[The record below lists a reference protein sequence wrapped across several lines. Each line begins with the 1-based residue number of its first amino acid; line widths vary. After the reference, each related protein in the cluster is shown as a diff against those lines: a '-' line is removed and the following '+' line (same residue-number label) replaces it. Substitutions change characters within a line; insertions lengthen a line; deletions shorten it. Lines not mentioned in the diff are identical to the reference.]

1 MKSQVITLFLSV
13 GASLT
18 ASLSIPEYDHA
29 LSRREIEANVQ
40 LLDAP
45 LAERFDDSLSYLE
58 KRRGGGGSSSGGGRS
73 GGSSSS
79 GSSSSGSSASGAGA
93 GGSRYVATGN
103 ETHVKD
109 DR

>member
-1 MKSQVITLFLSV
+1 MKAQVVTLFLSV
-13 GASLT
+13 GAFLT
-18 ASLSIPEYDHA
+18 ASLSIPNYDHA
-29 LSRREIEANVQ
+29 LSRRENEAKIQ

-58 KRRGGGGSSSGGGRS
+58 KRRGGGGSSTGGGRS

-79 GSSSSGSSASGAGA
+79 GSSSSGA
-93 GGSRYVATGN
+93 GSRYVTARN
-103 ETHVKD
+103 EINVKD